1 MDNAIVIMAA
11 PAGEVA
17 DIASQ
22 AKACV
27 DAGATLLRL
36 ALPAAG
42 KDGLPDAEAAA
53 AALAALD
60 EATGDA
66 LTPVLPATS
75 TALGPDA
82 PQKFIRAT
90 RPPAVIVDVRRLM
103 PDEGDEALKKARG
116 FFRWLKVMEI
126 TPLFLLGKPEDVAF
140 FVRMRAMD
148 YIPFRRP
155 FLLFELGAEAPGSE
169 NTADAL
175 DAFTAK
181 LDHQPVTWAVCTHG
195 RDEAAVIFKAVLAG
209 GHVCTGTA
217 FNRSL
222 PDGREARET
231 AALVKAAAGI
241 ISQTGRSPMSMAET
255 RKILRE
261 AVR

>member
-1 MDNAIVIMAA
+1 MIMAA
-11 PAGEVA
+11 PAEGA
-17 DIASQ
+17 SDIAGE

-36 ALPAAG
+36 ALPDG
-42 KDGLPDAEAAA
+42 GGNGLPDAEAAVD
-53 AALAALD
+53 ALAAIGD
-60 EATGDA
+60 RTGDA
-66 LTPVLPATS
+66 IIPALPALS
-75 TALGPDA
+75 TTLGPEA
-82 PQKFIRAT
+82 PQDFIRAA
-90 RPPAVIVDVRRLM
+90 RPQAVILDVRRLM

-126 TPLFLLGKPEDVAF
+126 TPIFACRKPEDVAF

-155 FLLFELGAEAPGSE
+155 FLLFELGTDAPGGDD
-169 NTADAL
+169 TADAL
-175 DAFTAK
+175 DAFTAR
-181 LDHQPVTWAVCTHG
+181 LDSQPVTWAVCTHG

-209 GHVCTGTA
+209 GHVCTGPA
-217 FNRSL
+217 FNRFL
-222 PDGREARET
+222 PDGSETQET

-241 ISQTGRSPMSMAET
+241 IGQTGRMPMPMDEI
-255 RKILRE
+255 RRLLKE